1 MRKGMATVLA
11 CVTVAL
17 MLPATASAA
26 ITRLD
31 LGAQAQLGPE
41 GAFVNVPVTY
51 QCDFFDGN
59 ISIGV
64 RVTQSRGNR
73 IADGS
78 GGAQGTC
85 TSSPQTVL
93 VRVDSFTGVPY
104 HHGKAVAE
112 ASGFTFPG
120 FSSASDGPEE
130 IRITR

>member
-17 MLPATASAA
+17 MLPAIASAA

-51 QCDFFDGN
+51 QCDFQDGMIF
-59 ISIGV
+59 ISV

-73 IADGS
+73 IADGFGSTS
-78 GGAQGTC
+78 GPC
-85 TSSPQTVL
+85 DFSPHTVL
-93 VRVDSFTGVPY
+93 VQVNSFTGVPY
-104 HHGKAVAE
+104 HQGKAVAQAF
-112 ASGFTFPG
+112 ASTFI
-120 FSSASDGPEE
+120 SSTSDGPEE
-130 IRITR
+130 IRITH